1 MKQVLATWRLNHPAR
16 FLTAI
21 LFATVVVFAACCLA
35 LRPIRNRTVGF
46 LEAMGSRA
54 GAYGNALASGSP
66 LRFAP
71 SLKVET
77 SGSFDYE
84 QFAQMFSGSMPTD
97 PNQWHLVSAITNNG
111 AHPIEIIPV
120 YLYSEASPADTH
132 DFLNTATIVPNS
144 YAHDF
149 PKDAPDGLMI
159 APGDLSGTVA
169 TMVALPAEQL
179 DSVPASPAT
188 LAGMMGNRTL
198 AAALAVDAK
207 PALWRATM
215 IAPRSSMKATWEFQS
230 IWASPNKLRLDPGF
244 EVVHLG
250 PIVRSTA
257 GLNSEAYLVA
267 VKLTCAPSKSGVVM
281 SQSSSQVL
289 EISKTLSQNLVK
301 VFPNNQAAL
310 TQFADAAVKIAAER

>member
-1 MKQVLATWRLNHPAR
+1 MKQVLAVWRFNHPTR
-16 FLTAI
+16 FLIAI
-21 LFATVVVFAACCLA
+21 LFATVVVFAACCFA

-54 GAYGNALASGSP
+54 GAYGKALASGSP

-71 SLKVET
+71 SLRVET
-77 SGSFDYE
+77 SGSFEYE

-97 PNQWHLVSAITNNG
+97 PNQWHLMSAITNSG
-111 AHPIEIIPV
+111 THPIEIIPA

-132 DFLNTATIVPNS
+132 GFLNTATIVPSS

-149 PKDAPDGLMI
+149 PKDAQDGLMI
-159 APGDLSGTVA
+159 APGDLSGTVV
-169 TMVALPAEQL
+169 TTVALPAEQL
-179 DSVPASPAT
+179 DSVPAAPAA
-188 LAGMMGNRTL
+188 LAGMIGDRTL

-207 PALWRATM
+207 PVLWGATK
-215 IAPRSSMKATWEFQS
+215 IAPGSSMKVTWEFQS

-257 GLNSEAYLVA
+257 GLNSAASLV
-267 VKLTCAPSKSGVVM
+267 VVRLKCALSKSGVVM

-289 EISKTLSQNLVK
+289 EISKTLSQSLVK
-301 VFPNNQAAL
+301 VFPSNQAAIA
-310 TQFADAAVKIAAER
+310 QFANAAEKIAAER